1 MALRPVRIDSPAYAR
16 LGNVALREREKMV
29 TRAQTLAY
37 TRLIILAVGMGLL
50 AVPSWA
56 SSMGLVTQNILTW
69 YLIIIAYTALHVVV
83 LRHRR
88 WGTPTTAVTTVADLV
103 AISWLIFSSGGLQS
117 PLVGM
122 LLIHTTVVALVFP
135 NAFVMT
141 APILTVG
148 GIALASW
155 LSGQDPLILS
165 FQVGWYAGLN
175 LMVVA
180 TVVHISRRDDE
191 QTREILAL
199 EEHLKTNAVVDERNR
214 LAREMH
220 DGIGAALSGLII
232 QAEYLKSMLDEPET
246 QQEAEE
252 LYELA
257 QTAIEELRRSLK
269 MMRADFELVPALLE
283 HCNDAAGR
291 YRIVVDP
298 QLMDPPQGIPSEQQ
312 LAIFRVL
319 QECLANAVKHGDAKR
334 IAVQLSFRDSKL
346 TLEVEDD
353 GKGFDPTLEKH
364 GHYGLINMRERAI
377 RWGGGFTLESAPGAG
392 CRVIFSVPFKLPE
405 VDVPDELFEAS
416 QIRLARLDS

>member
-1 MALRPVRIDSPAYAR
+1 MALKPVRVDSPAFAR
-16 LGNVALREREKMV
+16 LGNITLRDREKRV

-37 TRLIILAVGMGLL
+37 ARLVILAVGMGLL
-50 AVPSWA
+50 AVPAWA
-56 SSMGLVTQNILTW
+56 VSMDLVTEQILTW
-69 YLIIIAYTALHVVV
+69 YLIIIAYTAVHVVV
-83 LRHRR
+83 LRHPSM
-88 WGTPTTAVTTVADLV
+88 GVSVTAVTTVADLI
-103 AISWLIFSSGGLQS
+103 AISWLVYASGGLNS
-117 PLVGM
+117 PLVGL

-135 NAFVMT
+135 NLFIMI
-141 APILTVG
+141 APLATFG
-148 GIALASW
+148 GIAVATAIDGQPIVNLAY
-155 LSGQDPLILS
+155 
-165 FQVGWYAGLN
+165 QVAWYAGLN
-175 LMVVA
+175 LIIVA

-199 EEHLKTNAVVDERNR
+199 EKHLKANAVVDERNR

-232 QAEYLKSMLDEPET
+232 QAEYLKSMLDDPET
-246 QQEAEE
+246 KQEAEE

-283 HCNDAAGR
+283 HCNGAASR
-291 YRIVVDP
+291 YRITVDP
-298 QLMDPPQGIPSEQQ
+298 ELQEPPPGIPSDQQ

-319 QECLANAVKHGDAKR
+319 QECIANAVKHGQAKR
-334 IAVQLSFRDSKL
+334 ISVHLSFRTNKL
-346 TLEVEDD
+346 VLEVEDN

-392 CRVIFSVPFKLPE
+392 CRVIFSVPFTPPE
-405 VDVPDELFEAS
+405 IAVPDELFEAS
-416 QIRLARLDS
+416 QIRLARLDN

>member
-1 MALRPVRIDSPAYAR
+1 MALKPVRVDSPAFER
-16 LGNVALREREKMV
+16 LGNVTLRDLEKRV

-37 TRLIILAVGMGLL
+37 SRLVILAVGMGLL

-56 SSMGLVTQNILTW
+56 ISMALVTEQILTW

-83 LRHRR
+83 LRHPRY
-88 WGTPTTAVTTVADLV
+88 GVPVTAWTTVADLV
-103 AISWLIFSSGGLQS
+103 AISWLIYASGGLES
-117 PLVGM
+117 PLVGL
-122 LLIHTTVVALVFP
+122 LLIHTTVIALVFP
-135 NAFVMT
+135 NIFVMV
-141 APILTVG
+141 APFLTFG
-148 GIALASW
+148 GIAAAAILAGAPARA
-155 LSGQDPLILS
+155 LLY
-165 FQVGWYAGLN
+165 QVAWYAGLN
-175 LMVVA
+175 LIIIA

-199 EEHLKTNAVVDERNR
+199 EKHLKASAVVDERNR

-246 QQEAEE
+246 KQEAEE

-283 HCNDAAGR
+283 HCSDAASR
-291 YRIVVDP
+291 YRINVDP
-298 QLMDPPQGIPSEQQ
+298 ELMEPPPGIPSEQQ

-319 QECLANAVKHGDAKR
+319 QECIANAVKHGQANR
-334 IAVQLSFRDSKL
+334 ITVQLTFRTNKL
-346 TLEVEDD
+346 VLEVEDN

-377 RWGGGFTLESAPGAG
+377 RWGGGFTLESAPGSG
-392 CRVIFSVPFKLPE
+392 CRVIFSVPFTPPE
-405 VDVPDELFEAS
+405 IEVPDETFEAS
-416 QIRLARLDS
+416 QIRLARLDR

>member
-1 MALRPVRIDSPAYAR
+1 MALKPVRVDSPAFAR
-16 LGNVALREREKMV
+16 LGNVTLRDREKRV

-37 TRLIILAVGMGLL
+37 ARLVILAVGMGLL
-50 AVPSWA
+50 AVPAWA
-56 SSMGLVTQNILTW
+56 ASMSLVTEQILAW
-69 YLIIIAYTALHVVV
+69 YLIIIAYTAVHVVV
-83 LRHRR
+83 LRHPAL
-88 WGTPTTAVTTVADLV
+88 GVPVTAVTTVADLI
-103 AISWLIFSSGGLQS
+103 AISWLVYASGGLNS
-117 PLVGM
+117 PLVGL

-135 NAFVMT
+135 NLFIMI
-141 APILTVG
+141 APLATFG
-148 GIALASW
+148 GIAAANAFDGQPIVNLAY
-155 LSGQDPLILS
+155 
-165 FQVGWYAGLN
+165 QVAWYAGLN
-175 LMVVA
+175 LIIVA

-199 EEHLKTNAVVDERNR
+199 EKHLKANAVVDERNR

-246 QQEAEE
+246 KQEAEE

-283 HCNDAAGR
+283 HCNGAASR
-291 YRIVVDP
+291 YRITVDP
-298 QLMDPPQGIPSEQQ
+298 ELQEPPPGVPSDQQ

-319 QECLANAVKHGDAKR
+319 QECIANAVKHGQAKR
-334 IAVQLSFRDSKL
+334 ISVHLSFRTNKL
-346 TLEVEDD
+346 VLEVEDN

-392 CRVIFSVPFKLPE
+392 CRVIFSVPFTPPE
-405 VDVPDELFEAS
+405 IAVPDELFEAS